1 MEAAQVLIELFH
13 PEIQQLYISGL
24 NVSSLPTLKSV
35 AANASKQP
43 GMPDMKVAL
52 DAITNGQ
59 NFDKVIGFL
68 DFHNAFGPKYT
79 EAVNGDVSVEQ
90 AALNMRVASDAALAQ
105 AAR

>member
-1 MEAAQVLIELFH
+1 M
-13 PEIQQLYISGL
+13 
-24 NVSSLPTLKSV
+24 

-52 DAITNGQ
+52 DAIGNGQ
-59 NFDKVIGFL
+59 NFDKVVGFL
-68 DFHNAFGPKYT
+68 DFHNAFGPKFT

-90 AALNMRVASDAALAQ
+90 AALNMRVVSDAALQQ